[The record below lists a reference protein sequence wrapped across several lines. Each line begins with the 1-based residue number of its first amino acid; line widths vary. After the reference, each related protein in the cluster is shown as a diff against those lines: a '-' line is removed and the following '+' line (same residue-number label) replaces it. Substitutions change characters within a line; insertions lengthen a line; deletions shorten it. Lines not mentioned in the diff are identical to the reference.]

1 MLDKERIKKLYLQG
15 YNAAEISKII
25 DSSVDSI
32 RKCIQ
37 RNYGELKH
45 RHEVAVAQRKEALR
59 AINYESKRYISDR
72 EFILK
77 NRSIYK
83 TLPNGDI
90 VIKRE
95 MFGIITTDTPTRL
108 VNENKY

>member
-25 DSSVDSI
+25 DSSVDST

-37 RNYGELKH
+37 RNYGDLKY

-59 AINYESKRYISDR
+59 AVNYESKRYISDR

-90 VIKRE
+90 VINRE
-95 MFGIITTDTPTRL
+95 MSGIITTDTPTRL